1 VDAVVR
7 TDVVAHRGRIELR
20 LLGLV
25 RKFGQQHW
33 GQDLIEYGLLIGVIT
48 LAAIL
53 AVVALGGKV
62 APYFST
68 LEGAMP

>member
-1 VDAVVR
+1 MELDFAR
-7 TDVVAHRGRIELR
+7 RGLMTIIR
-20 LLGLV
+20 LVGLV
-25 RKFGQQHW
+25 RGFGRQDR

-53 AVVALGGKV
+53 ALVALGGKV